1 MSSRLITLD
10 LFLDDQN
17 FSSLPTVSSA
27 IVGIS
32 QKPNQPE
39 RRLPKGVIR
48 AVDEFFVTSMNVKLV
63 LFYPYWLLSGLIWVC
78 IEVSLNV
85 PALRFTTHCEQTC
98 NLFCRKIKRGSG
110 VLTVQILLRIRWWGG
125 TDTSVR
131 TSSFV
136 RGQERWI
143 KPNWYFWIYCNACLP
158 LSTYCNGYF
167 SNHNQRNFFE
177 Y

>member
-1 MSSRLITLD
+1 
-10 LFLDDQN
+10 
-17 FSSLPTVSSA
+17 
-27 IVGIS
+27 
-32 QKPNQPE
+32 
-39 RRLPKGVIR
+39 
-48 AVDEFFVTSMNVKLV
+48 MNVKLV
-63 LFYPYWLLSGLIWVC
+63 FYPYWIISGPFWVC

-85 PALRFTTHCEQTC
+85 PALRFTTHCEQTS

-143 KPNWYFWIYCNACLP
+143 KRKWYFWTYSNACFLYQPIVMDIFLITTNVTSLNIKKGYLMLKLFAGLLVWQEDP
-158 LSTYCNGYF
+158 LLVRRVHGNKV
-167 SNHNQRNFFE
+167 
-177 Y
+177 